1 MRERILEILRSKMPA
16 PVSGEVLSQE
26 LAVSRTAIWKHI
38 QALKN
43 EGYTI
48 ESVPKKGYILK
59 EVPDRLK
66 PAEVVANLKTKWL
79 GHHIHY
85 CELTTSTNELAKRL
99 AGEGCEDGLVVIAE
113 EQNSGKGAFVTRL
126 VFSVCPWSMVFGCL
140 KAAVHAA
147 GSVEVYAAG
156 SDCRRESRK

>member
-99 AGEGCEDGLVVIAE
+99 AGEGCEDEISRCSFIALY
-113 EQNSGKGAFVTRL
+113 SCALLTPARG
-126 VFSVCPWSMVFGCL
+126 VC
-140 KAAVHAA
+140 HAA
-147 GSVEVYAAG
+147 GFLRLPVEYG
-156 SDCRRESRK
+156 FRLS

>member
-66 PAEVVANLKTKWL
+66 PAEVVANLNNFMLQRTHLAIVRLKIRI
-79 GHHIHY
+79 GVIHIALQHANRK
-85 CELTTSTNELAKRL
+85 LRRINWSRNTVNK
-99 AGEGCEDGLVVIAE
+99 VAE
-113 EQNSGKGAFVTRL
+113 
-126 VFSVCPWSMVFGCL
+126 
-140 KAAVHAA
+140 
-147 GSVEVYAAG
+147 
-156 SDCRRESRK
+156 

>member
-1 MRERILEILRSKMPA
+1 M
-16 PVSGEVLSQE
+16 LSQE

-48 ESVPKKGYILK
+48 ESVTKKGYILK

-113 EQNSGKGAFVTRL
+113 EQNSGKGVCHAAG
-126 VFSVCPWSMVFGCL
+126 FSVCPWSMVFGCL

>member
-1 MRERILEILRSKMPA
+1 MWECDDMRECILEILRSKMPA

-59 EVPDRLK
+59 EVPGVPIAIRSL
-66 PAEVVANLKTKWL
+66 
-79 GHHIHY
+79 
-85 CELTTSTNELAKRL
+85 SAK
-99 AGEGCEDGLVVIAE
+99 
-113 EQNSGKGAFVTRL
+113 
-126 VFSVCPWSMVFGCL
+126 
-140 KAAVHAA
+140 
-147 GSVEVYAAG
+147 
-156 SDCRRESRK
+156 